1 MKPISALFFLFSLLS
16 IGVVSGNTQ
25 PDTAQPSDQSM
36 LDTLFCSSGPIE
48 ATGYDSHVEL
58 RWRPVTNAD
67 RYAVY
72 RLQASGNPVLRGFT
86 NRTYYLDFVETTDTT
101 YTYRVSA
108 LNRSGETIHT
118 SPDVSASVR
127 RFTDDQ
133 LQEMVQRYTFRYFWE
148 FADPLT
154 GLIFER
160 SDDSR
165 ESCITIG
172 GSGFGI
178 MGLIA
183 GIENGFVTREEVL
196 TRLERIVG
204 SLERLPRFHGVWAH
218 WYDTYTNKAY
228 PFSEHDNGG
237 DLVET
242 AFLIQGLLTAQGY
255 FDRETEQ
262 EKTLRAR
269 IDTLW
274 HGVEWSF
281 YTQGEKALYW
291 HWSEEHGFAMN
302 HKVQGY
308 DEALIAYILAAASP
322 TYPIDREVYEQCWVN
337 REAGEFFCATD
348 FYGTMLPLGKRA
360 LMGGPLFWVHYSYL
374 GLDPRGLR
382 DLYANYWEQ
391 NCRFTRINRAYCI
404 DNPYGWVGYG
414 PDFWGLTACDALP
427 TGYMA
432 HSPGIG
438 HDFGTVAPTA
448 ALSSMPYTPQES
460 MDVLRNLYLNLGPI
474 SFGIMGFYDALNLG
488 MPDPHKST
496 YNYLAID
503 QGPILI
509 MIENHRRATLWKAFM
524 KNDDVRR
531 GLSRLGFTYNQS
543 PVETLN

>member
-1 MKPISALFFLFSLLS
+1 MKSTTLSFLLLFLSLHIAEGLTRT
-16 IGVVSGNTQ
+16 VS
-25 PDTAQPSDQSM
+25 AQPSNQSM

-58 RWRPVTNAD
+58 RWRPVSNAD

-72 RLQASGNPVLRGFT
+72 RLGTSRDTILRGTT
-86 NRTYYLDFVETTDTT
+86 NRTYYLDFIETTDTT
-101 YTYRVSA
+101 YTYRVVA
-108 LNRSGETIHT
+108 LDPSGKALYTT
-118 SPDVSASVR
+118 PDVSASVQ

-154 GLIFER
+154 GLAFER
-160 SDDSR
+160 SNDSR

-172 GSGFGI
+172 GSGFGV

-218 WYDTYTNKAY
+218 WYDTHTNTAY

-302 HKVQGY
+302 HKIQGY

-322 TYPIDREVYEQCWVN
+322 TYPIDREVYEQCWV
-337 REAGEFFCATD
+337 C
-348 FYGTMLPLGKRA
+348 L
-360 LMGGPLFWVHYSYL
+360 
-374 GLDPRGLR
+374 
-382 DLYANYWEQ
+382 LYKS
-391 NCRFTRINRAYCI
+391 
-404 DNPYGWVGYG
+404 
-414 PDFWGLTACDALP
+414 DAADEL
-427 TGYMA
+427 
-432 HSPGIG
+432 
-438 HDFGTVAPTA
+438 
-448 ALSSMPYTPQES
+448 
-460 MDVLRNLYLNLGPI
+460 
-474 SFGIMGFYDALNLG
+474 
-488 MPDPHKST
+488 
-496 YNYLAID
+496 
-503 QGPILI
+503 
-509 MIENHRRATLWKAFM
+509 
-524 KNDDVRR
+524 
-531 GLSRLGFTYNQS
+531 
-543 PVETLN
+543 